1 MREVMARRTQLCAL
15 YRHFC
20 HPSQGEHDGDDR
32 GVVTS
37 SRCRRR
43 CQDKGRNGGPSSL
56 HCRQGRVMAY
66 RPRRVVIVSLQGRR
80 ARAHQCRCQGEG
92 DGDGEGASSSSERG
106 SGRGSACRERVSMSL
121 SLLREREGERVST
134 LLLLLL
140 ERGRGCV
147 VVRERVL
154 SSERR

>member
-1 MREVMARRTQLCAL
+1 MARRTQLCAL
-15 YRHFC
+15 YRRFC
-20 HPSQGEHDGDDR
+20 HPSQGKHDGDDR
-32 GVVTS
+32 GVVAS
-37 SRCRRR
+37 LRCRRR
-43 CQDKGRNGGPSSL
+43 CQDEGRNGGPSSS
-56 HCRQGRVMAY
+56 HCRQGRAMVY
-66 RPRRVVIVSLQGRR
+66 CPCRVVVISLQGGR
-80 ARAHQCRCQGEG
+80 ARAHRRRCQGEG

-106 SGRGSACRERVSMSL
+106 SGRGSACRERVSTLL

-147 VVRERVL
+147 VVRERVS